1 MSNERKLRKRFIKNI
16 DNVFNGKRDLNS
28 LIITLKILKDDF
40 ETEYQNVSIQR
51 EYYGYDGGNEINLIG
66 YTLETDEEFEK
77 RISTEK
83 KKQEAEEKKRVAK
96 EAREKKKLEQ
106 LKEKYGS

>member
-1 MSNERKLRKRFIKNI
+1 MNNERKLRKRFIKNI

-51 EYYGYDGGNEINLIG
+51 EYYGYDGGNEINIIG
-66 YTLETDEEFEK
+66 YTLETDEEFDK
-77 RISTEK
+77 RILADNR
-83 KKQEAEEKKRVAK
+83 KQEAEEKKQIAK

>member
-1 MSNERKLRKRFIKNI
+1 MNNERKLRKRFIKNI

-66 YTLETDEEFEK
+66 YTLETDEEFDK
-77 RISTEK
+77 RILADNR
-83 KKQEAEEKKRVAK
+83 KQEAEEKKQIAK